1 VDAPAR
7 AWWYPQVS
15 PDGRRLGFHIMD
27 PGNMDAWIYELDH
40 GPLVRMTYDPRQ
52 DGYPLWT
59 LDGKRIVF
67 WSRQGGGAANLYIRS
82 ADLSGGDERL
92 TTSLNGQRPYSWAD
106 AGKLLVF
113 EEVSPD
119 TGLDIG
125 VVPIDGAHTPRLII
139 RGPSDEGRPSMSPD
153 GRWIAYESNLTRRP
167 EIYVQPFPEMRSR
180 WQVSTDGGTSP
191 LWSPYG
197 QEVFSRREQAVMT
210 VPVDTR
216 GGAFRY
222 GNARPLFAGPYVEE
236 DHQRTGRSYAIA
248 PDGQRFLMMK

>member
-1 VDAPAR
+1 
-7 AWWYPQVS
+7 
-15 PDGRRLGFHIMD
+15 
-27 PGNMDAWIYELDH
+27 
-40 GPLVRMTYDPRQ
+40 
-52 DGYPLWT
+52 
-59 LDGKRIVF
+59 
-67 WSRQGGGAANLYIRS
+67 
-82 ADLSGGDERL
+82 
-92 TTSLNGQRPYSWAD
+92 WAD

-167 EIYVQPFPEMRSR
+167 EIYVQPFPEMQSR
-180 WQVSTDGGTSP
+180 WQISTDGGTSP
-191 LWSPYG
+191 LWSPSG
-197 QEVFSRREQAVMT
+197 QEVFYRREQAVMT

-222 GNARPLFAGPYVEE
+222 GNARPLFAGPHVEE

-248 PDGQRFLMMK
+248 PDGQRFLMMKETERRPHHIIVIRNWASEVDRKIAPR